1 VSTVFAATGKQRFA
15 LIWQIAYALSTF
27 LCFYIGGHMNVSIQV
42 TSLIFSWTS
51 AGFYLIMLLLL
62 WKIVQKTPEEFYQ

>member
-1 VSTVFAATGKQRFA
+1 
-15 LIWQIAYALSTF
+15 
-27 LCFYIGGHMNVSIQV
+27 MNVSIQV

-62 WKIVQKTPEEFYQ
+62 WKIVQKPPEEFYQ